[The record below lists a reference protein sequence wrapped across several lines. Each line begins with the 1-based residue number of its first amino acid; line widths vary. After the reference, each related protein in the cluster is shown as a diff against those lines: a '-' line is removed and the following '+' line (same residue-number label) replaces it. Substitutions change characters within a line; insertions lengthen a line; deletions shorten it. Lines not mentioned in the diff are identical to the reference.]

1 MKDLTQGSIV
11 SHVSVMAP
19 QIFAGMILMMLC
31 GLIDLYFV
39 AGLGDAAIAG
49 VGAAGNAGFLIN
61 ALTQILSVGT
71 VSLISQAV
79 GRKDRA
85 DANLVFNQSLG
96 LSAAFTLF
104 TLIAGC
110 LLARSYMR
118 SIAADDAVI
127 EAGTTYLYWFMP
139 ALALQFVALVMGS
152 ALRGTGIVRPTV
164 IAQIG
169 TVILN
174 MLLAPV
180 LISGWGT
187 NLPLG
192 VAGAGLASTIAVAIG
207 VAMMWIYFRR
217 YEHYV
222 AIDRALWRPQMAQW
236 KRILGIG
243 LPAGAEFAIIFVNM
257 AVIYYALRH
266 FGAAAQAG
274 FSIGSRLLG
283 VIHMPGI
290 SIALAA
296 GAIAGQ
302 NFGAGNSERVRRTF
316 RTVLL
321 LVTAVM
327 IGFTIPAQ
335 WHPEFFLGGFTEDA
349 QTIAVGAL
357 FLRMVSLNNVA
368 QGVNFVCSSM
378 FQGLGNTRP
387 VLLSS
392 GTRLLTNT
400 LPLIFLSA
408 MPGFRMEHA
417 WYLSIATTTLQAG
430 LSLWL
435 LRLGIQEAAAAISGI
450 KREDDVMTA
459 QAKATPHRDPRG
471 DSVRVPPLARSAGAG
486 DDRGRRPAGRDRRGP
501 VHAAVLGTSG
511 RCADQGRR
519 RSGRAARGVDRIW
532 RDRGAGSRSR

>member
-11 SHVSVMAP
+11 SHISVMAP
-19 QIFAGMILMMLC
+19 QIFAGMIMMMLC
-31 GLIDLYFV
+31 ALIDVYFV

-61 ALTQILSVGT
+61 AFTQILSVGT
-71 VSLISQAV
+71 VSLISNAV
-79 GRKDRA
+79 GRKDPA

-96 LSAAFTLF
+96 LAAAFALL
-104 TLIAGC
+104 TLIVGC

-118 SIAADDAVI
+118 LIAADDAVI
-127 EAGTTYLYWFMP
+127 EAGTTYLFWFMP

-164 IAQIG
+164 IVQTS

-180 LISGWGT
+180 LITGWGT
-187 NLPLG
+187 GLALG
-192 VAGAGLASTIAVAIG
+192 MAGAGLASTIAVAIG
-207 VAMMWIYFRR
+207 VAMMWVYFHR

-222 AIDRALWRPQMAQW
+222 AIDSALWRPQLAQW
-236 KRILGIG
+236 KRILSIG

-257 AVIYYALRH
+257 GVIYYALRH

-274 FSIGSRLLG
+274 FGIGQRLLG
-283 VIHMPGI
+283 LIHMPAI

-302 NFGAGNSERVRRTF
+302 NFGAGNSARVRETF
-316 RTVLL
+316 HRVVL

-327 IGFTIPAQ
+327 IAFTMAAQWNPESLLRGFTN
-335 WHPEFFLGGFTEDA
+335 DA
-349 QTIAVGAL
+349 ETIAVGAL
-357 FLRMVSLNNVA
+357 FLRLVSLNSVA
-368 QGVNFVCSSM
+368 QGLIFVCSSM

-392 GTRLLTNT
+392 GARLLTYG
-400 LPLIFLSA
+400 LPLVWLSA
-408 MPGFRMEHA
+408 VPGFRIEHA

-435 LRLGIQEAAAAISGI
+435 LRLEFSKRLLPIAEAS
-450 KREDDVMTA
+450 
-459 QAKATPHRDPRG
+459 RG
-471 DSVRVPPLARSAGAG
+471 
-486 DDRGRRPAGRDRRGP
+486 
-501 VHAAVLGTSG
+501 
-511 RCADQGRR
+511 
-519 RSGRAARGVDRIW
+519 
-532 RDRGAGSRSR
+532 